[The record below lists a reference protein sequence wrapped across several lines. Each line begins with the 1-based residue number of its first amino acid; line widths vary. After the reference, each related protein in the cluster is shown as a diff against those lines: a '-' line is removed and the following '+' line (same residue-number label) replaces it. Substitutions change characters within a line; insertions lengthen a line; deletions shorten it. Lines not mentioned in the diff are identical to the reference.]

1 MKTKLLILLLTVSV
15 NFYGQIGF
23 DENIVVGNS
32 YTTMSPQFVK
42 AADVDGDHDLDIIT
56 FGAGL
61 NWYENVDGLGN
72 FGEKKTIAVTYGA
85 SALYTVDFDNDGD
98 LDILGSVFNKFTLYK
113 NTDGLGNFEVM
124 QVFPLGTEALISVP
138 SDIDND
144 GNIDILCFY
153 NINTTT
159 PSKPKLVWFKNDG
172 SGKFG
177 QEQFITDSYNNLIT
191 ASLLVTEDLDGDSD
205 QDIIIGYKDY
215 SKITWLKNTDGKGTF
230 STPQTITILAGGLSS
245 ITTSDI
251 DHDGDKDI
259 ISASANDKQVAWYKN
274 LDGLGNF
281 SDENIIASNANETN
295 AVLVTD
301 INNDNTVD
309 IVYTSK
315 NEIGWM
321 SNTTGLGDFG
331 NQQIITNKAF
341 GVRSV
346 ITADIDGDGKNDII
360 SASQDDNKVAWY
372 KHIDGN
378 GNFGR
383 QVVIARIIQDPSN
396 VYPGDFDGD
405 NDIDLLVNSKDD
417 AKLTWFE
424 NVNGLGFYGKQHII
438 TESVSVGNITP
449 QAYPVDIDGDGDLD
463 IATVQHSVLFWYEN
477 IDGQGNF
484 TTEHVIDSNSSA
496 TIIRSKDIDGDGDM
510 DLVCGVYNADKIS
523 WYKNLDS
530 NGTFGSEQI
539 ITDTGDDNGSLTS
552 LEIADMDGDKDMD
565 IIASSYNTD
574 TYYYK
579 NTNGLG
585 DFVEEHMDVFNAMQ
599 AVYPAD
605 VDGDG
610 DNDIIGVS
618 ASGGGPFDSV
628 VWYENSNGKG
638 DFSNIKHDIS
648 TLTTNGESIHAADID
663 NDGDIDVLTASGHS
677 QTSGIIAWYQNNGN
691 GTFYERQI
699 IQELFNYNIGV
710 CVNTADVD
718 NDNDLDVL
726 AVFGYGSSIGRV
738 SVLENLGPLS
748 YTIQGKVLIDTDS
761 NGCTISDVKASNLMV
776 ISDNGN
782 NSFAT
787 FTDQNGAYHI
797 ATTEGNFTTS
807 ITSQLPDYFA
817 SNPTSHAFSFSGTN
831 NTYLADFCI
840 TPIGEIND
848 LNVSLYPSLNDVRPG
863 FGTYYRIVY
872 RNIGTTTSSGT
883 VKFEYNNNKLSF
895 LTATEN
901 VSSQTAN
908 TLTFDFANLKPFETK
923 TIDLNFTVFATP
935 ITNIN
940 DEVIS
945 SVTVIPTSGD
955 DQTEKDNSFTLNQT
969 VIGSYDPNYI
979 TCLEGKQV
987 LIEDSDEFLHYII
1000 RFQNTGN
1007 ASAINVNVENILDN
1021 KLDWTSMQLESLSH
1035 SGKVEIKD
1043 GKQIKFIFDKINL
1056 PDNTTDE
1063 PNSHGFIAYKIK
1075 PLNNVVAGD
1084 IIKNT
1089 ADIYFD
1095 FNPRIVTNTAS
1106 TRFTGTLS
1114 VVESDV
1120 NQYNIYPSPTTG
1132 LLNIQANTMI
1142 EKVSVIDVN
1151 GRLVKEFQFNTP
1163 VLSTQLDLTHLAKG
1177 IYFLKIKSNQGNT
1190 NRKIIKR

>member
-1 MKTKLLILLLTVSV
+1 MKIKLLLLLLTVST
-15 NFYGQIGF
+15 NFFGQIGF
-23 DENIVVGNS
+23 EENIVVGKP
-32 YTTMSPQFVK
+32 YETIDPQFVK
-42 AADVDGDHDLDIIT
+42 AEDLDGDNDLDILVY
-56 FGAGL
+56 GSEL

-72 FGEKKTIAVTYGA
+72 FDKKKTIAKSGA
-85 SALYTVDFDNDGD
+85 SSLYTVDFDNDGD
-98 LDILGSVFNKFTLYK
+98 LDILGSVYNKFTLYK
-113 NTDGLGNFEVM
+113 NTDGLGNFVVM
-124 QVFPLGTEALISVP
+124 QTSTLGTEALTVMP
-138 SDIDND
+138 SDIDGD
-144 GNIDILCFY
+144 GNIDILCYY
-153 NINTTT
+153 NVYTTS

-172 SGKFG
+172 SGKLG
-177 QEQFITDSYNNLIT
+177 QEQVINDSYYDIIT
-191 ASLLVTEDLDGDSD
+191 ASLLVTDDLDGDGD
-205 QDIIIGYKDY
+205 QDIIIGYRDW
-215 SKITWLKNTDGKGTF
+215 SKITWLSNTDGKGTF
-230 STPQTITILAGGLSS
+230 SAPKTITILSGGVSS

-259 ISASANDKQVAWYKN
+259 ISASANDKQVVWYKN

-281 SDENIIASNANETN
+281 SDEIILVSNAADTN

-301 INNDNTVD
+301 INNDGKAD

-331 NQQIITNKAF
+331 SQQVITKKAF

-346 ITADIDGDGKNDII
+346 ITADIDGDGKKDLI
-360 SASQDDNKVAWY
+360 SASQDDDKVAWY

-383 QVVIARIIQDPSN
+383 QLAIACRVQNPSN

-417 AKLTWFE
+417 AKLAWIE

-438 TESVSVGNITP
+438 TESVEVGNITP
-449 QAYPVDIDGDGDLD
+449 VSYPVDIDGDGDLD
-463 IATVQHSVLFWYEN
+463 IATLKTPVLFWYEN
-477 IDGQGNF
+477 DGLGNF
-484 TTEHVIDSNSSA
+484 ATEHIIDDTSSVS
-496 TIIRSKDIDGDGDM
+496 IIRSKDIDGDGDM

-530 NGTFGSEQI
+530 KGTFSSELI

-552 LEIADMDGDKDMD
+552 LEIADMDGDNDMD

-574 TYYYK
+574 THYYK

-585 DFVEEHMDVFNAMQ
+585 DFVKEYMSVFSAMQ

-605 VDGDG
+605 IDGDG
-610 DNDIIGVS
+610 DNDIVGVS
-618 ASGGGPFDSV
+618 AFGGGSFDSV

-638 DFSNIKHDIS
+638 NFSTIKHDIS
-648 TLTTNGESIHAADID
+648 TLTTHGESIHAADID

-677 QTSGIIAWYQNNGN
+677 QTSGLLAWYENNGK
-691 GTFYERQI
+691 GVFYERKTI
-699 IQELFNYNIGV
+699 HEISNYYIGLD
-710 CVNTADVD
+710 VNVADID
-718 NDNDLDVL
+718 NDSDLDVL
-726 AVFGYGSSIGRV
+726 AVFGYGSTIGKV
-738 SVLENLGPLS
+738 SVFENLGPLGN
-748 YTIQGKVLIDTDS
+748 TINGKVLIDTDS
-761 NGCTISDVKASNLMV
+761 NGCTNADIKGSNLMV
-776 ISDNGN
+776 ISDNGS

-787 FTDQNGAYHI
+787 FTDQNGAYLV

-807 ITSQLPDYFA
+807 IISQLPDYFA
-817 SNPTSHAFSFSGTN
+817 SNPTSHASSFSGMN

-840 TPIGEIND
+840 APISEIND
-848 LNVSLYPSLNDVRPG
+848 LNVSLYPSLNDLRPG
-863 FGTYYRIVY
+863 FATHYRIVY

-895 LTATEN
+895 ITATEN

-908 TLTFDFANLKPFETK
+908 TLVFDFTNLKPFETK
-923 TIDLNFTVFATP
+923 NIDLNFTVLAPPT
-935 ITNIN
+935 TNIN

-945 SVTVIPTSGD
+945 SVTVIPASGD
-955 DQTEKDNSFTLNQT
+955 DQTQKDNSFTLIQT
-969 VIGSYDPNYI
+969 VIGSYDPNDI
-979 TCLEGKQV
+979 SCLEGKQV

-1007 ASAINVNVENILDN
+1007 ASAINVSVENILDS

-1035 SGKVEIKD
+1035 SGNVEIKD
-1043 GKQIKFIFDKINL
+1043 GKQIKFIFNKINL
-1056 PDNTTDE
+1056 PDSTTDE

-1095 FNPRIVTNTAS
+1095 FNPKIITNTAS
-1106 TRFTGTLS
+1106 TQFTGTLA
-1114 VVESDV
+1114 VAESDV
-1120 NQYNIYPSPTTG
+1120 NQYNIYPSPTTS
-1132 LLNIQANTMI
+1132 LLNIQSNTMI
-1142 EKVSVIDVN
+1142 KKVSVIDVN
-1151 GRLVKEFQFNTP
+1151 GRLIKEFQLNTP
-1163 VLSTQLDLTHLAKG
+1163 ALSTQLDLTHLTKG
-1177 IYFLKIKSNQGNT
+1177 IYFLKIKSDQGTT